1 MALNYKSSS
10 ETQSAITAD
19 TNGATIDLIGYKEL
33 FVHTIFGT
41 CTGQAANGDSNLT
54 QGLWIETS
62 NDNSN
67 WEKIVSIAYETD
79 HSAHSGDTHHD
90 YIPNNSAAVAALPIH
105 AVGFG
110 RYIRFT
116 FAALDYDGGSVTY
129 TVKWL
134 AKE

>member
-1 MALNYKSSS
+1 MALNYKSGSQ
-10 ETQSAITAD
+10 TQSAITAD
-19 TNGATIDLIGYKEL
+19 VNGTAIDLRGYSKL
-33 FVHTIFGT
+33 FVHTVFAT

-90 YIPNNSAAVAALPIH
+90 YIPNNSAAVAALAIH

-110 RYIRFT
+110 RYVRFT
-116 FAALDYDGGSVTY
+116 FAALDYDGGSVSYAIYWHAT
-129 TVKWL
+129 
-134 AKE
+134 E